1 MNGLFPP
8 ERLVGVFKS
17 FSDGGLEFQADLV
30 LPYKSKFQESP
41 MHGQFLL
48 VQLTTAAEAVLG
60 RITMVESRGRLN
72 TEGGDEYALRFMR
85 DADGI
90 PEDVREQHLKYR
102 TNMKVLGVLKETEE
116 GQLVFVPSHRRLPHY
131 GSKVAFLSDEL
142 LKFIAGHGGPGAELG
157 FLGYGEF
164 VYAGNDKRLKKHP
177 ELNVLTPAVLPRFEV
192 KHLVSRRS
200 FIFARAGFGKSNL
213 VKLLF
218 SHLYAETPVVEKR
231 QGRQVPVGTLIF
243 DPDGEYYWPDDKN
256 RPGLC
261 DVPALEDKLVV
272 FTDKEPPSDFYGSFV
287 LGGIKLDIR
296 ALYPSVVL
304 PNALAPE
311 KLEQQNVQK
320 LMQMGLARWAAL
332 VDLIER
338 DGHVADLD
346 RIKRLMHLED
356 GQDAEM
362 LAARANMTRVVRMLH
377 DPKDLHKPKRK
388 NTVLDDLRMALQLGR
403 ICVMD
408 ISRMRGHQGLALSG
422 LILQHIFNHNQEE
435 FTKREAAT
443 IPTIAVLE
451 EAQSVLQDKGAT
463 ESPYVSW
470 VKEGRKYDLGAML
483 ITQQPG
489 SIPRELLSQGDNW
502 FVFHLLSEGDLHAVK
517 QANAHF
523 SKDLL
528 SSLLNEPIVGQ
539 GIFWSSAG
547 HNPYPLS
554 VRVLSFEDAYKVRD
568 PKYRGST
575 VDTFAQLK
583 PMRHRAALAFRDEGL
598 DSRIKKGEP
607 VLWTE
612 AKKVLWDST
621 AGEMPGL
628 SQRDRDQLV
637 HRFLIQILN
646 AWFGSGKWQLD
657 GEKGQKHIALKAA
670 PASNKPADP
679 PA

>member
-48 VQLTTAAEAVLG
+48 VQLTTEAEAVLG

-85 DADGI
+85 EADGI

-102 TNMKVLGVLKETEE
+102 TNMKVLGVIKETEE
-116 GQLVFVPSHRRLPHY
+116 GQIVFVPSHRRLPHY

-164 VYAGNDKRLKKHP
+164 VYAGNDKRLKKQP

-261 DVPALEDKLVV
+261 DVPALQDKLVV
-272 FTDKEPPSDFYGSFV
+272 FTDKEPPSNFYGSFV

-296 ALYPSVVL
+296 ALHPSKVL
-304 PNALAPE
+304 ANVLAPE

-320 LMQMGLARWAAL
+320 LMQMDMARWGQL
-332 VDLIER
+332 VDLIEQK
-338 DGHVADLD
+338 GHEADLALI
-346 RIKRLMHLED
+346 RQWMRLED
-356 GQDAEM
+356 GQEAET
-362 LAARANMTRVVRMLH
+362 LAARANVTRVVRMLH
-377 DPKDLHKPKRK
+377 DPKDLHNPKKK

-403 ICVMD
+403 ICVLD
-408 ISRMRGHQGLALSG
+408 ISRMRGNQGLALSG
-422 LILQHIFNHNQEE
+422 LILQHIFEHNQEE

-463 ESPYVSW
+463 ESPYVNW
-470 VKEGRKYDLGAML
+470 VKEGRKYDLGAIL

-502 FVFHLLSEGDLHAVK
+502 FVFHLLSEGDLYAVK

-547 HNPYPLS
+547 RNPYPLS
-554 VRVLSFEDAYKVRD
+554 VRVLSFEDAYEVHD
-568 PKYRGST
+568 PKYRLPKAA
-575 VDTFAQLK
+575 TFAQLK
-583 PMRHRAALAFRDEGL
+583 PMRSRAAWAFRKHGL
-598 DSRIKKGEP
+598 ISRIKKGER
-607 VLWTE
+607 VLWNE

-628 SQRDRDQLV
+628 SQRDRDRLV

-646 AWFGSGKWQLD
+646 ALFGSSKWQLE
-657 GEKGQKHIALKAA
+657 GAKVQKCIALKAT
-670 PASNKPADP
+670 PVSNKQADSPA
-679 PA
+679 

>member
-30 LPYKSKFQESP
+30 LPYKSEFQHTP

-48 VQLTTAAEAVLG
+48 VQLETEAEAVLG
-60 RITMVESRGRLN
+60 RITMIESRGRLN

-85 DADGI
+85 ETDGI

-102 TNMKVLGVLKETEE
+102 TNMKVLGVIKAEK

-164 VYAGNDKRLKKHP
+164 VYAGHDKRLKNSHG
-177 ELNVLTPAVLPRFEV
+177 LNVLTPAVLPRFEV
-192 KHLVSRRS
+192 EHLVSRRS

-231 QGRQVPVGTLIF
+231 HGRQVPVGTLIF

-261 DVPALEDKLVV
+261 DVSALEDKLVV

-296 ALYPSVVL
+296 ALHPSMVL
-304 PNALAPE
+304 ANALAPE

-320 LMQMGLARWAAL
+320 LMQMDMARWGKL
-332 VDLIER
+332 VDLIEQK
-338 DGHVADLD
+338 GHEADPVQ
-346 RIKRLMHLED
+346 IKQWMRLED
-356 GQDAEM
+356 GQEAEM
-362 LAARANMTRVVRMLH
+362 LAARANMNRVVRMLH
-377 DPKDLHKPKRK
+377 DPKDLLDPKK
-388 NTVLDDLRMALQLGR
+388 NNTVLDDLRMALQLGH
-403 ICVMD
+403 ICVLD
-408 ISRMRGHQGLALSG
+408 ISRMRGNQGLALSG
-422 LILQHIFNHNQEE
+422 LILQHIFEHNQEE

-463 ESPYVSW
+463 ESPYVNW
-470 VKEGRKYDLGAML
+470 IKEGRKYDLGAML

-502 FVFHLLSEGDLHAVK
+502 FVFHLLSEGDLRAVK

-547 HNPYPLS
+547 RNPYPLS
-554 VRVLSFEDAYKVRD
+554 VRVLSFEDAYEVLD
-568 PKYRGST
+568 PKYQLPKA
-575 VDTFAQLK
+575 DTFAQLK
-583 PMRHRAALAFRDEGL
+583 PMRHRATLAFRDQGL
-598 DSRIKKGEP
+598 RSRIKKGER
-607 VLWTE
+607 VLWNE

-621 AGEMPGL
+621 TGEMPGL
-628 SQRDRDQLV
+628 SQRDRDRLV

-646 AWFGSGKWQLD
+646 AFFGRGKWQLE
-657 GEKGQKHIALKAA
+657 GAKGQKCIALKAT
-670 PASNKPADP
+670 PASNKQADSPA
-679 PA
+679 

>member
-30 LPYKSKFQESP
+30 LPYKSEFQHTP

-48 VQLTTAAEAVLG
+48 VQLETEAEAVLG

-85 DADGI
+85 ETDGI

-102 TNMKVLGVLKETEE
+102 TNMKVLGVIKETE
-116 GQLVFVPSHRRLPHY
+116 GQIVFVPSHRRLPHY

-142 LKFIAGHGGPGAELG
+142 LKFIAGHDGSGAELG

-164 VYAGNDKRLKKHP
+164 VYAGHDTRLKSSP
-177 ELNVLTPAVLPRFEV
+177 ELNVLTPAILPRFEV

-296 ALYPSVVL
+296 ALYPSMVL
-304 PNALAPE
+304 ANALAPE

-320 LMQMGLARWAAL
+320 LMQMDMARWGKL

-338 DGHVADLD
+338 DGNAADLA
-346 RIKRLMHLED
+346 RIKRWMRLED

-377 DPKDLHKPKRK
+377 DPKNLHDPKKK
-388 NTVLDDLRMALQLGR
+388 NTVLDDLRLALQLGR

-554 VRVLSFEDAYKVRD
+554 VRVLSFEDAYEVLD
-568 PKYRGST
+568 PQYQSPVKA
-575 VDTFAQLK
+575 TFASQLK
-583 PMRHRAALAFRDEGL
+583 RMRHRATRSFFQNLI
-598 DSRIKKGEP
+598 SRIKAGEK
-607 VLWTE
+607 VRWTE
-612 AKKVLWDST
+612 AQNVLRDGT
-621 AGEMPGL
+621 TDEMPWL
-628 SQRDRDQLV
+628 SQRDRNE
-637 HRFLIQILN
+637 LIYTFQMQILN
-646 AWFGSGKWQLD
+646 AVFGRYRWRTE
-657 GEKGQKHIALKAA
+657 GERGQKHIVLLSVPATKKQAGAA
-670 PASNKPADP
+670 S
-679 PA
+679 

>member
-30 LPYKSKFQESP
+30 LPYKSEFQHTP

-48 VQLTTAAEAVLG
+48 VQLETEAEAVLG
-60 RITMVESRGRLN
+60 RITMIESRGRLN

-85 DADGI
+85 ETDGI

-102 TNMKVLGVLKETEE
+102 TNMKVLGVIKTEK

-164 VYAGNDKRLKKHP
+164 VYAGHDKRLKNSHG
-177 ELNVLTPAVLPRFEV
+177 LNVLTPAVLPRFEV
-192 KHLVSRRS
+192 EHLVSRRS

-296 ALYPSVVL
+296 ALRPSMVL
-304 PNALAPE
+304 ANILAPE

-320 LMQMGLARWAAL
+320 LMQMDPARWGEL

-338 DGHVADLD
+338 DGHAADPA
-346 RIKRLMHLED
+346 RIKRLMRLED
-356 GQDAEM
+356 SQDMEM
-362 LAARANMTRVVRMLH
+362 LAARANANRVVRMLH
-377 DPKDLHKPKRK
+377 DRK
-388 NTVLDDLRMALQLGR
+388 STVLDDLCMALQLGR
-403 ICVMD
+403 ICVVD
-408 ISRMRGHQGLALSG
+408 ISRMRGVQGLALSG
-422 LILQHIFNHNQEE
+422 LILQYIFNRNQDE

-451 EAQSVLQDKGAT
+451 EAQSVLHKGASESPHVSA

-470 VKEGRKYDLGAML
+470 VKEGRKYDLGSML

-547 HNPYPLS
+547 RNPYPLS

-568 PKYRGST
+568 PQYQSPAT
-575 VDTFAQLK
+575 ATFASQLK
-583 PMRHRAALAFRDEGL
+583 HMRHQAARSFQNLR
-598 DSRIKKGEP
+598 SRIKAGEK
-607 VLWTE
+607 VRWTE
-612 AKKVLWDST
+612 AQNVLRDGT
-621 AGEMPGL
+621 TDEMRWLG
-628 SQRDRDQLV
+628 QRARNE
-637 HRFLIQILN
+637 LIYTFQMQILN
-646 AWFGSGKWQLD
+646 AVFGRYRWRTE
-657 GEKGQKHIALKAA
+657 GEQGQKHIVLLSVPAAKNKAD
-670 PASNKPADP
+670 ASS
-679 PA
+679 